1 MLEVHVESICI
12 TVGIGL
18 ESLTVSV
25 GGFSGSYAAPWLT
38 TTTFAIPPF
47 SSNSVTVAAPPTP
60 GVVVFSLNII
70 DMFAGL
76 V

>member
-1 MLEVHVESICI
+1 MLEVHVASTCI

-25 GGFSGSYAAPWLT
+25 GGFSGSYATPWFT
-38 TTTFAIPPF
+38 TTTLAMPPF
-47 SSNSVTVAAPPTP
+47 SSRPITVAAPPTP
-60 GVVVFSLNII
+60 GVVMVSLNII
-70 DMFAGL
+70 DKFAGL